1 MVQQSSD
8 QQPVS
13 DDPFQSPEMLEM
25 QRKMRKIA
33 FRSILTMV
41 VGISSI
47 IGILIYKSM
56 TKKESAPEAA
66 APVGAVTHSLN
77 AGETVREMRIENGV
91 VYLLVD
97 GKGMTSVIQIDKKDG
112 SVARRVEFIPQAE

>member
-8 QQPVS
+8 QQPNG
-13 DDPFQSPEMLEM
+13 DDPFQSPEMLEL
-25 QRKMRKIA
+25 QRKMRRIA
-33 FRSILTMV
+33 LRSILVMV

-47 IGILIYKSM
+47 IGILIYKSV
-56 TKKESAPEAA
+56 TKKESASEAA

-77 AGETVREMRIENGV
+77 AGESIREMRIENGT

-97 GKGMTSVIQIDKKDG
+97 GKGMTSVLEISKKNG
-112 SVARRVEFIPQAE
+112 SISRRIEFIPQAE